1 MSVHETTER
10 NRNSCMRSFL
20 NTKYHNDSFS
30 FVLYLESN
38 LGKQM
43 GIHVSDTLNDSVE
56 LIKLKMRWRSAG
68 WMKYLFMRVSV
79 TS

>member
-1 MSVHETTER
+1 M
-10 NRNSCMRSFL
+10 
-20 NTKYHNDSFS
+20 
-30 FVLYLESN
+30 LYLESN
-38 LGKQM
+38 LGRQM